1 MYHYV
6 NLVVNEC
13 SIWQMKDRCRFYYI
27 FCLGPSLFIREE
39 GELTDVTSY
48 CAVAR

>member
-13 SIWQMKDRCRFYYI
+13 SIWQTKTGVAFK
-27 FCLGPSLFIREE
+27 LFFALVRHY
-39 GELTDVTSY
+39 S
-48 CAVAR
+48 